1 MTRLFRKVARANN
14 RTRSQRNVSE
24 NTIECVL
31 CYAESSCYAG
41 WVVNVTRNIIGSYL
55 IIRGS
60 PSFPSVRA
68 NILLSVIV
76 ASRFPVSCSTVGDFI
91 TRNRYFLASSRCCFV
106 YCCLRVFARWCQTNL
121 ANGFLPWQRIWLQWS
136 VIRVDMFSF
145 SCCCCSFLTSKAV
158 SVNIFIFV
166 KLSLRVNDRV
176 SFKSI
181 IKIINQ
187 VSIDCVSHAR
197 CMSLQWLMSD
207 PMSYA

>member
-121 ANGFLPWQRIWLQWS
+121 ANGFLPWQNMVTMISDTCGYVLFLLLLLLVPYIESGECKYIYFRKTIFTRKRS
-136 VIRVDMFSF
+136 SF
-145 SCCCCSFLTSKAV
+145 V
-158 SVNIFIFV
+158 
-166 KLSLRVNDRV
+166 
-176 SFKSI
+176 
-181 IKIINQ
+181 
-187 VSIDCVSHAR
+187 
-197 CMSLQWLMSD
+197 
-207 PMSYA
+207 

>member
-41 WVVNVTRNIIGSYL
+41 WVVNATRNIIGSYFDNSR
-55 IIRGS
+55 IIK
-60 PSFPSVRA
+60 
-68 NILLSVIV
+68 LSKCTRQYFIGYRRV
-76 ASRFPVSCSTVGDFI
+76 AFPVSCSTVSDFI
-91 TRNRYFLASSRCCFV
+91 IRNRYFLASSRCCFV
-106 YCCLRVFARWCQTNL
+106 YCCLRVFARWCQYL

-158 SVNIFIFV
+158 SVNTFIFV
-166 KLSLRVNDRV
+166 S
-176 SFKSI
+176 
-181 IKIINQ
+181 
-187 VSIDCVSHAR
+187 
-197 CMSLQWLMSD
+197 
-207 PMSYA
+207 